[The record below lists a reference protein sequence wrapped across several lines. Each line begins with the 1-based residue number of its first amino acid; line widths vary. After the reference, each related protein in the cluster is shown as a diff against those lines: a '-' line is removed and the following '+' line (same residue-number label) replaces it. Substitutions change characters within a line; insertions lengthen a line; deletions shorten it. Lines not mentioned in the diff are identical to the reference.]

1 VTKEEARVTAA
12 DIARLTGYGR
22 AAVSNWRRR
31 YENFPQ
37 PVGGTASSPLF
48 ALSAVED
55 WLAAQGKQ
63 VEVSEEERRWQ
74 QIRTSA
80 DDRRLGELV
89 AKLGD
94 FLVEY
99 AQDRRQPC
107 DPLYQ
112 GAASLA
118 AERGA
123 ADAFEFLVERYAEAH
138 ARRVVT
144 TPRDAAVLMA
154 ELAGIDGGSVLDP
167 ACGIGSLLVAAVE
180 HRPERVLAQD
190 LEPTVATITGARAA
204 LLEAA
209 VETRSGDSLRE
220 DGFPDE
226 RVDVVLCE
234 PPFGDRAWGYD
245 ELTSDPRWTYGLP
258 PRGEPELAWV
268 QHALWHLKPGGRAAI
283 LMPSAAADRRSGR
296 RIRSQLLRTG
306 ALRAVVELPTG
317 YASASTAP
325 PHLWLL
331 RRPAPDDP
339 LPSRVLMMNA
349 AVLDSTE
356 VRRAVVE
363 RWKAFNRRPD
373 EADESGLSQAVPL
386 MELLDEAVDLTAAR
400 HVPQSVTRG
409 PDFSAARAEFEQLQA
424 AVGDATSALVPLRE
438 QTAEL
443 PMTTVS
449 ELIQNGAVMLRQSP
463 VKMETDSGDLPLLT
477 AKDVLLGRRASG
489 RTSDGPGVV
498 VLRPGDV
505 VVPQIARQIEVM
517 VVDAEGIAAGP
528 QLQVFRPDR
537 ERCDP
542 YFLACF
548 LCAAGLARVGSTAS
562 RVDARRVVIPRLPVE
577 EQGPYGAAFQRLQAL
592 SAALRA
598 LTEAG
603 EGLVD
608 LGFEGLGG
616 GGLRPQG

>member
-1 VTKEEARVTAA
+1 MKENALVTAA

-31 YENFPQ
+31 YDDFPQ

-63 VEVSEEERRWQ
+63 VQVAEEERLWQ
-74 QIRTSA
+74 QIRTST
-80 DDRRLGELV
+80 DDRQLGQLV

-94 FLVEY
+94 FLTNFLTK
-99 AQDRRQPC
+99 QPRTAR
-107 DPLYQ
+107 DPLYRA
-112 GAASLA
+112 AASLA

-123 ADAFEFLVERYAEAH
+123 ASTFEFLVDRYTEAH
-138 ARRVVT
+138 ARRVTT
-144 TPRDAAVLMA
+144 TPRETAALMA
-154 ELAGIDGGSVLDP
+154 ELADIDGGSVLDP
-167 ACGIGSLLVAAVE
+167 ACGIGSLMVAAAR

-190 LEPTVATITGARAA
+190 LDQAVATIAGARVA
-204 LLEAA
+204 LLETP
-209 VETRSGDSLRE
+209 VEVTSGDSLRE
-220 DGFPDE
+220 DGFPNE

-268 QHALWHLKPGGRAAI
+268 QHALWHLEPGGRAAM

-306 ALRAVVELPTG
+306 ALRAVVELPAG
-317 YASASTAP
+317 YASASAAP

-339 LPSRVLMMNA
+339 LPSHVLMMNTATLDA
-349 AVLDSTE
+349 ADVHRTVLG
-356 VRRAVVE
+356 
-363 RWKAFNRRPD
+363 RWQAFNSSPE

-386 MELLDEAVDLTAAR
+386 VDLLDEVVDLTATR
-400 HVPQSVTRG
+400 YVPRPVTAG
-409 PDFSAARAEFEQLQA
+409 LDFAAAQA
-424 AVGDATSALVPLRE
+424 GLGELCTAVGDATSAMVPLVE
-438 QTAEL
+438 QTADL

-449 ELIQNGAVMLRQSP
+449 ELMQSGAVTLQQSP
-463 VKMETDSGDLPLLT
+463 IKMVTGSGNIPMLT
-477 AKDVLLGRRASG
+477 AKDVALGRPPSG
-489 RTSDGPGVV
+489 RTTDGPGVV
-498 VLRPGDV
+498 ILRPGDV
-505 VVPQIARQIEVM
+505 VVPQVAQQIEARVI
-517 VVDAEGIAAGP
+517 DTESIAAGP
-528 QLQVFRPDR
+528 HLQVFRPEP

-548 LCAAGLARVGSTAS
+548 LRAAGHARAGSTSS
-562 RVDARRVVIPRLPVE
+562 RTDVRRVAIPRLPIE
-577 EQGPYGAAFQRLQAL
+577 EQRPYGVAFQRLQTL

-598 LTEAG
+598 LNEAG
-603 EGLVD
+603 EDLVE
-608 LGFEGLGG
+608 LGFAGLGG
-616 GGLRPQG
+616 GNLRPKE